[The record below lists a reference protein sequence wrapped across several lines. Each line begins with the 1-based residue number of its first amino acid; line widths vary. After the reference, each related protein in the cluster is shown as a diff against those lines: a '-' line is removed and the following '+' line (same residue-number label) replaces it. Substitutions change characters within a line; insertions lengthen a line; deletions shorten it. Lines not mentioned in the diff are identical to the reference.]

1 MIQISKPNPED
12 AEAIHEMIKASWYA
26 TYINKEIGITKED
39 LDVSYTPEIEENQ
52 VKAFR
57 NRAENPT
64 ENDISLVAKDGS
76 EVIGFAR
83 FRIKD
88 DMVEWVSL
96 YAHPDYFGKGV
107 GTALWQEA
115 KKLLPLDKPISVE
128 VATYTKAVD
137 FYKKL
142 GFIETGEKYPGNVME
157 VSKVAIPLIKM
168 VLNKQNTQAPNGSNG
183 RK

>member
-1 MIQISKPNPED
+1 MFTISKPNPED

-26 TYINKEIGITKED
+26 TYISKEIGITKED

-52 VKAFR
+52 IKAFR
-57 NRAENPT
+57 NRAENPK

-76 EVIGFAR
+76 EVIGFIR
-83 FRIKD
+83 FRIQENLI
-88 DMVEWVSL
+88 EWVSL

-115 KKLLPLDKPISVE
+115 KKLLPIDKPIIVE
-128 VATYTKAVD
+128 VATYTKAID

-168 VLNKQNTQAPNGSNG
+168 VLN
-183 RK
+183 R